1 MMGSVIWD
9 CLRVEARDPLLLP
22 MPLQQQQISL
32 DHPSRIQTQI
42 ALQQLFVCTL
52 ISTII
57 IIGVIFFVIVPKH
70 KSSDSGASHAQI

>member
-1 MMGSVIWD
+1 V
-9 CLRVEARDPLLLP
+9 LLCYFQCRCSSSRFLS
-22 MPLQQQQISL
+22 IT
-32 DHPSRIQTQI
+32 HPEIQTQI

-57 IIGVIFFVIVPKH
+57 IIGIIFFVIVPKH